1 MGTNASQQ
9 RSMIMMVNNS
19 ISGGERMKDP
29 LFVDIDPVSGGG
41 EIEGGELLIKLDC
54 YVSECLGKG
63 L

>member
-19 ISGGERMKDP
+19 IGGGERMKDP

-41 EIEGGELLIKLDC
+41 EIECGELL
-54 YVSECLGKG
+54 
-63 L
+63 